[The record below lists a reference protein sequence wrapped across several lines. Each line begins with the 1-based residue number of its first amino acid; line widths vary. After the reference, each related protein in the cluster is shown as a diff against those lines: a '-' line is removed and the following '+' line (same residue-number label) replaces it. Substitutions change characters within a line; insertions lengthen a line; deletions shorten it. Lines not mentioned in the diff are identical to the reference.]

1 MILQDEDKKNTIIH
15 DADVLHDD
23 YDHTAIDTIADGTTI
38 QLEKPITELFPT
50 DDVTIP
56 NEKVGCIFV
65 TIHLQ
70 QFLPPSDKQAF
81 FLDIYQHAV
90 TTRQVSV

>member
-81 FLDIYQHAV
+81 F
-90 TTRQVSV
+90 